1 MKQSQNL
8 YEYTLQ
14 ILKIQFLSGAYMP
27 GQIFPSQRELCMQY
41 NVGITTIRKVLK
53 ILNQEGYIHTAQGQP
68 SIVTCQTSEKKYISF
83 LVKRRRGIAD
93 AYKGLELLM
102 PVLYREGAKRCGE
115 SEFKYFRNLL
125 GEISEQMSLASLYK
139 QANLFMTALLRPLNN
154 QLIMDL
160 ELDSENY
167 LHIPYIP
174 IPGMENPFALSAE
187 RLKVWMQN
195 AIHQIENRQFEEFHD
210 GTSLLYRA
218 SAERVDHY
226 LCALSRYTDER

>member
-1 MKQSQNL
+1 
-8 YEYTLQ
+8 
-14 ILKIQFLSGAYMP
+14 
-27 GQIFPSQRELCMQY
+27 
-41 NVGITTIRKVLK
+41 
-53 ILNQEGYIHTAQGQP
+53 
-68 SIVTCQTSEKKYISF
+68 
-83 LVKRRRGIAD
+83 
-93 AYKGLELLM
+93 
-102 PVLYREGAKRCGE
+102 
-115 SEFKYFRNLL
+115 
-125 GEISEQMSLASLYK
+125 
-139 QANLFMTALLRPLNN
+139 MTALLRPLNN

-226 LCALSRYTDER
+226 LCALSRYTDEREQTGDTITWFRTFFLHLWIYLL

>member
-1 MKQSQNL
+1 
-8 YEYTLQ
+8 
-14 ILKIQFLSGAYMP
+14 
-27 GQIFPSQRELCMQY
+27 MQY

-154 QLIMDL
+154 LSLI
-160 ELDSENY
+160 
-167 LHIPYIP
+167 HI
-174 IPGMENPFALSAE
+174 
-187 RLKVWMQN
+187 
-195 AIHQIENRQFEEFHD
+195 
-210 GTSLLYRA
+210 
-218 SAERVDHY
+218 
-226 LCALSRYTDER
+226 

>member
-83 LVKRRRGIAD
+83 LVNRGRLQRPGASHARSLPRR
-93 AYKGLELLM
+93 
-102 PVLYREGAKRCGE
+102 
-115 SEFKYFRNLL
+115 S
-125 GEISEQMSLASLYK
+125 
-139 QANLFMTALLRPLNN
+139 
-154 QLIMDL
+154 
-160 ELDSENY
+160 
-167 LHIPYIP
+167 
-174 IPGMENPFALSAE
+174 
-187 RLKVWMQN
+187 
-195 AIHQIENRQFEEFHD
+195 
-210 GTSLLYRA
+210 
-218 SAERVDHY
+218 
-226 LCALSRYTDER
+226 